1 MPRAYGGDTGTVRD
15 PAVLLPALARKPRAW
30 GESPIRADFP
40 DRLRLSIDA
49 MESRERQ
56 RTLRLI
62 HRASES
68 AGFDA
73 AARAAEHLVEQGHGI
88 DEASLMTLARRI
100 AAGETPHDEP
110 APDPRR
116 LRSVHAAVRRP
127 EGGMMTKPGTAQPD
141 TRRRRAST
149 GQLMDGIMGLARRL
163 PLTRQVLAD
172 QLETATPA
180 QTGVHARVDE
190 RRDRFP
196 GAFQTRATARTGRVP
211 PNQDARRLRPGRPC
225 ASPSTTGGRHWNPS
239 TSSSTRRTWPCS
251 ALPAPA
257 RPTWPSRW
265 PGRPAWRAY
274 RPGSSPPPSSSCDYC
289 APTRRT
295 GSTGSPPRIGR
306 ARLLVVDELGY
317 IPIDEEGSRLLFQV
331 VTNAY
336 ERQSI
341 VHDRQHRVRRM
352 GQDLRRPQHG
362 TPLVNRPYRP
372 PRQDDRIRGR
382 QLPQNPRPHA
392 ITQKP
397 PTGQAQPRQTGNIT
411 TGNPVN
417 FPTVRPGW

>member
-1 MPRAYGGDTGTVRD
+1 
-15 PAVLLPALARKPRAW
+15 
-30 GESPIRADFP
+30 
-40 DRLRLSIDA
+40 
-49 MESRERQ
+49 
-56 RTLRLI
+56 
-62 HRASES
+62 
-68 AGFDA
+68 
-73 AARAAEHLVEQGHGI
+73 
-88 DEASLMTLARRI
+88 
-100 AAGETPHDEP
+100 
-110 APDPRR
+110 
-116 LRSVHAAVRRP
+116 
-127 EGGMMTKPGTAQPD
+127 MTKPGTAQPD

-172 QLETATPA
+172 QVETATTA

-196 GAFQTRATARTGRVP
+196 GTFQTRATAQAGRVP

-225 ASPSTTGGRHWNPS
+225 GSPSTTGGRHWNPS

-265 PGRPAWRAY
+265 PGRPAWRAC
-274 RPGSSPPPSSSCDYC
+274 RPGSSPPPSSSCDCC

-341 VHDRQHRVRRM
+341 VYTTNIEFSGWGRIFGDPNMAAAIIDRTVHHGRM
-352 GQDLRRPQHG
+352 TGFEGDS
-362 TPLVNRPYRP
+362 YRKT
-372 PRQDDRIRGR
+372 
-382 QLPQNPRPHA
+382 HA
-392 ITQKP
+392 LMQ
-397 PTGQAQPRQTGNIT
+397 
-411 TGNPVN
+411 
-417 FPTVRPGW
+417 